1 MLQFHQNHHKACICR
16 PGRKGP
22 YVSTKFKN
30 TSTNKMIFVS
40 TAAFHR
46 FLRRRYPRI
55 LMWHRGAATRA
66 QLSANPF
73 RPWIL
78 SRGTWP
84 RMLHL
89 YCAYRCCESSQY
101 GIRFVRVW
109 HHPCLKRNPWQ
120 PNQCRM
126 TLLQQD
132 NQAQCR
138 HRRPASS
145 NTKAASLSANALELQ
160 SRFAPLQGKAVK
172 SFCKPF
178 ANQPA

>member
-1 MLQFHQNHHKACICR
+1 
-16 PGRKGP
+16 
-22 YVSTKFKN
+22 
-30 TSTNKMIFVS
+30 MIFVS

-55 LMWHRGAATRA
+55 LMWHRASATRV

-89 YCAYRCCESSQY
+89 YCVCRCCESSQY

-120 PNQCRM
+120 PNQCKTTWPNAGIVALPRPIP
-126 TLLQQD
+126 
-132 NQAQCR
+132 
-138 HRRPASS
+138 RRPPCLQMPWNCRRDSHHC
-145 NTKAASLSANALELQ
+145 KARQPSL
-160 SRFAPLQGKAVK
+160 FAGPLQI
-172 SFCKPF
+172 SPHD
-178 ANQPA
+178 